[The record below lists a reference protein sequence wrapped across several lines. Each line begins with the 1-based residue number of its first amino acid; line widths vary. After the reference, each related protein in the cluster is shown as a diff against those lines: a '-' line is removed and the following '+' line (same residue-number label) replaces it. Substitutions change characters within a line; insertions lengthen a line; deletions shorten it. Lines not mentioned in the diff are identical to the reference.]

1 MRQQKKHSWNFSFF
15 SEIQTFPIGLVS
27 ARVILTP
34 CDEVKVTHLGE
45 YGGFL
50 EAADVDP
57 GASSGDTSNGPT
69 GRRDQG
75 DREAG
80 GMLAEHGTAVFA

>member
-1 MRQQKKHSWNFSFF
+1 VKLIDPAHQFQICWTYAHWFVVN
-15 SEIQTFPIGLVS
+15 VS

-75 DREAG
+75 DCEASRV
-80 GMLAEHGTAVFA
+80 LTQHGAAVFA